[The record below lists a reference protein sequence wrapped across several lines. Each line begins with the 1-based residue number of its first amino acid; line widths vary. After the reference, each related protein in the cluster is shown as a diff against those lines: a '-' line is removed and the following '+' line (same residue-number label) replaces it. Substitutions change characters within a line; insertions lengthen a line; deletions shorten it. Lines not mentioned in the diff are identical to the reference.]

1 MDKTVP
7 AGAAILLDFIGQT
20 ETGKPGPEGY
30 GVIFANKQGKLA
42 KPLTAMTLDEVI
54 AEQVRWSKNHGSSA
68 AGRYQFMRATL
79 RGLISEL
86 GLRGSQ
92 KLDPNLQDRLAYHL
106 LKRRGYVEW
115 AAGKIGDV
123 EFAKRLAMEWASLP
137 VLEATRG
144 QHRNLNAGQSFY
156 AGDGL
161 NKALVSP
168 AKVRDVLARARQA
181 LGSPAPTEPR
191 PIPTLPLPEPAPSGG
206 GVPGALIF
214 FLIVAAA
221 LAAFFIFG
229 FRF

>member
-20 ETGKPGPEGY
+20 ETGKSGHEGY
-30 GVIFANKQGKLA
+30 GVIFANKQGKLT
-42 KPLTAMTLDEVI
+42 KPLTTLTLDEVI
-54 AEQVRWSKNHGSSA
+54 ADQVRWSKNHGSSA
-68 AGRYQFMRATL
+68 AGRYQFTRATL
-79 RGLISEL
+79 RGLMSEL

-92 KLDPNLQDRLAYHL
+92 KLDANLQDRLAYHL
-106 LKRRGYVEW
+106 LKRRGYEGW
-115 AAGKIGDV
+115 TAGKIGDV

-137 VLEATRG
+137 VLEATQG
-144 QHRNLNAGQSFY
+144 QHRTLAAGQSFY

-168 AKVRDVLARARQA
+168 AKVREVLARARQA

-191 PIPTLPLPEPAPSGG
+191 PIPTVPLPEPAPSGG
-206 GVPGALIF
+206 GAPGILIF

-221 LAAFFIFG
+221 LAACFIFG